1 MKTSQLISDRLA
13 MTLSIACI
21 VHCLFVPTFLISS
34 VALFSIKFSDEIL
47 HYSLLF
53 MAALIATVDVSLDV
67 IITRKIDLELVSDTP
82 LGLANSASLGL
93 RGFGDAFDSLN
104 PDLVLCNLDENTNF
118 HMEMTVGNGKGYVLS
133 LIHI

>member
-53 MAALIATVDVSLDV
+53 LAAPISLYALYQGKKNHKSSSFFPIGV
-67 IITRKIDLELVSDTP
+67 F
-82 LGLANSASLGL
+82 GLAVLFFALFNEGEYLGFPLENIFTIIGSAFLIFAHYKNY
-93 RGFGDAFDSLN
+93 RTCQDS
-104 PDLVLCNLDENTNF
+104 DCDCHE
-118 HMEMTVGNGKGYVLS
+118 
-133 LIHI
+133 